1 MTITQE
7 DLFGATA
14 PILVN
19 KPTPYRLLFRTHSP
33 DTSRTAAKKLD
44 STRLEQMVLDAIVH
58 SGARGMTQDEL
69 RDRFPDFSYSSIT
82 ARPAALKRK
91 GLIVDSGERRPG
103 HSGRGQAV
111 LKAVTT

>member
-1 MTITQE
+1 MTLMQDDFFGVTTPITV
-7 DLFGATA
+7 T
-14 PILVN
+14 
-19 KPTPYRLLFRTHSP
+19 KSTPFRLLYRQDSP

-58 SGARGMTQDEL
+58 AGSRGMTQDEL

-111 LKAVTT
+111 LKAAAS

>member
-1 MTITQE
+1 MSIIQGA
-7 DLFGATA
+7 LFGATT
-14 PILVN
+14 PIVVD
-19 KPTPYRLLFRTHSP
+19 KPTPFRLLFRADSP
-33 DTSRTAAKKLD
+33 DTSRTAAKRLD
-44 STRLEQMVLDAIVH
+44 STRLEQMVLDAIVQ
-58 SGARGMTQDEL
+58 SGRVGMTQDEL

-111 LKAVTT
+111 LKAVGQ